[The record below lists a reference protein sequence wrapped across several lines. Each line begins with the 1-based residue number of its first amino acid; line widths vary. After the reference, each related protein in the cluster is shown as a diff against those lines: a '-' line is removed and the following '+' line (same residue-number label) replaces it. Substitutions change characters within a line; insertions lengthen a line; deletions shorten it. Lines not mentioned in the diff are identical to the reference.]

1 MPKPA
6 VLVVDDEPD
15 LCELLSITLQR
26 MNLQPRTAGTVSA
39 AQRLLKSGR
48 YDLCLTDMQLPDG
61 DGLQLVEWMQQYAPS
76 VPVAVITAHGNM
88 ETAVKALK
96 LGAFDFV
103 SKPLDLAG
111 LRKLVSAAVKM
122 SEESATDTAVF
133 GPRILGTSPA
143 IHKLREMIG
152 RVARSQAPVHI
163 CGESGTGKELVARM
177 IHDSGPRRDAPF
189 VPVNC
194 GAIPSE
200 LMESELFGHKRGSFT
215 GAVSDKRGLIQSA
228 EGGTLFLDEIADL
241 PLHMQVKLLRV
252 IQEKAVRPVGEQAEV
267 AVDVR
272 VLSATHRNLAALVA
286 DGRFREDLFYRVNV
300 IELRVPA
307 LRERRE
313 DIPELAEAILRR
325 LGRRMKLPPPNL
337 AEDAMAAL
345 EDYGFPGNVRELENI
360 LERAIT
366 LCSAGEIT
374 ASDIQL
380 RSTPGGSAGAA
391 RAGFAEEAQAPGG
404 ALEDHLEELE
414 RGAIVKA
421 LEQTRY
427 NKTAAAKVLGMSFR
441 ALRYRIK
448 KLGIE

>member
-1 MPKPA
+1 MAKPA
-6 VLVVDDEPD
+6 VLIVDDEPD

-26 MNLQPRTAGTVSA
+26 MDLSSRTASNVAT
-39 AQRLLKSGR
+39 AQRMLVDER
-48 YDLCLTDMQLPDG
+48 FDLCLTDMQLPDG
-61 DGLQLVEWMQQYAPS
+61 DGLDLVKWIQQNSPS

-88 ETAVKALK
+88 ETAVRALK

-111 LRKLVSAAVKM
+111 LRKLV
-122 SEESATDTAVF
+122 ATAIKLSSPLDGDTSVF
-133 GPRILGTSPA
+133 GPRLLGASHA
-143 IHKLREMIG
+143 MHELREMIV

-163 CGESGTGKELVARM
+163 SGESGTGKELVAKL
-177 IHDSGPRRDAPF
+177 IHESGPRSDGPF

-194 GAIPSE
+194 GAIPTE

-215 GAVSDKRGLIQSA
+215 GAVSDKKGLIQSA

-252 IQEKAVRPVGEQAEV
+252 IQEKAVRPLGEQLEV
-267 AVDVR
+267 GVDVR
-272 VLSATHRNLAALVA
+272 VLSATHKNLSNLVA
-286 DGRFREDLFYRVNV
+286 EGKFREDLFYRVNV
-300 IELRVPA
+300 IELRVPS
-307 LRERRE
+307 LRERPE
-313 DIPELAEAILRR
+313 DVPELAESILKR
-325 LGRRMKLPPPNL
+325 LGRRMKIMPPML
-337 AEDAMAAL
+337 GKDAVAAL
-345 EDYGFPGNVRELENI
+345 EAYTFPGNVRELENI

-366 LCSAGEIT
+366 LTTSGEIGV
-374 ASDIQL
+374 SDVQL
-380 RSTPGGSAGAA
+380 RTPAAGASPVSHSSSV
-391 RAGFAEEAQAPGG
+391 APLG
-404 ALEDHLEELE
+404 DHLEEIE
-414 RGAIVKA
+414 RDAIIKA

>member
-15 LCELLSITLQR
+15 ICELLSITLQR
-26 MNLQPRTAGTVSA
+26 MDLNPRTASNVAA
-39 AQRLLKSGR
+39 AQRMLKAEQF
-48 YDLCLTDMQLPDG
+48 DLCLTDMQLPDG
-61 DGLQLVEWMQQYAPS
+61 DGLELVKWIQQYSPS

-88 ETAVKALK
+88 ETAVRALK

-111 LRKLVSAAVKM
+111 LRKLV
-122 SEESATDTAVF
+122 ATAIKLSGTIDGDTSVF
-133 GPRILGTSPA
+133 GPRLLGTSA
-143 IHKLREMIG
+143 AMHNMREMIA

-163 CGESGTGKELVARM
+163 SGESGTGKELVAKL
-177 IHDSGPRRDAPF
+177 IHESGPRRDGPF

-194 GAIPSE
+194 GAIPTE

-215 GAVSDKRGLIQSA
+215 GAVSDKKGLIQSA

-252 IQEKAVRPVGEQAEV
+252 IQEKAVRVVGEQLEV
-267 AVDVR
+267 GIDVR
-272 VLSATHRNLAALVA
+272 VLSATHKNLSQLVA
-286 DGRFREDLFYRVNV
+286 EGKFREDLFYRVNV
-300 IELRVPA
+300 IELRVPS
-307 LRERRE
+307 LRERPE
-313 DIPELAEAILRR
+313 DVSELAESILRR
-325 LGRRMKLPPPNL
+325 LGRRMKITPPML
-337 AEDAMAAL
+337 GKDALAAL
-345 EDYGFPGNVRELENI
+345 EAYSFPGNVRELENI

-366 LCSAGEIT
+366 LTTSGEIR
-374 ASDIQL
+374 AVDIQL
-380 RSTPGGSAGAA
+380 RPTPGALAQSAMPSSG
-391 RAGFAEEAQAPGG
+391 EALG
-404 ALEDHLEELE
+404 DHLEEIE
-414 RGAIVKA
+414 RDAIIKA

>member
-1 MPKPA
+1 MSKPA

-26 MNLQPRTAGTVSA
+26 MDLSPRTANNVAA
-39 AQRLLKSGR
+39 AQRLL
-48 YDLCLTDMQLPDG
+48 
-61 DGLQLVEWMQQYAPS
+61 
-76 VPVAVITAHGNM
+76 
-88 ETAVKALK
+88 
-96 LGAFDFV
+96 GA
-103 SKPLDLAG
+103 
-111 LRKLVSAAVKM
+111 
-122 SEESATDTAVF
+122 
-133 GPRILGTSPA
+133 SPA
-143 IHKLREMIG
+143 MQNMREMIA

-163 CGESGTGKELVARM
+163 FGESGTGKELVAKL
-177 IHDSGPRRDAPF
+177 IHESGPRRDGPF

-194 GAIPSE
+194 GAIPTE

-252 IQEKAVRPVGEQAEV
+252 IQEKAVRPLGEQLEV
-267 AVDVR
+267 GVDVR
-272 VLSATHRNLAALVA
+272 VLSATHKNLSTLVA
-286 DGRFREDLFYRVNV
+286 EGKFREDLFYRVNV
-300 IELRVPA
+300 IELRVPS
-307 LRERRE
+307 LRERPE
-313 DIPELAEAILRR
+313 DVAELAEVILRR
-325 LGRRMKLPPPNL
+325 LGRSMKTSSPMLGK
-337 AEDAMAAL
+337 DALDAL
-345 EDYGFPGNVRELENI
+345 EVYAFPGNVRELENI

-366 LCSAGEIT
+366 LSASGEVR

-380 RSTPGGSAGAA
+380 RPTRGDALAGANT
-391 RAGFAEEAQAPGG
+391 PSGG
-404 ALEDHLEELE
+404 ALGNHLEDIE
-414 RGAIVKA
+414 RDAIRRA